1 MQAMKTLALLAVPG
15 IALGLAATAT
25 TASAQGT
32 CKVTVDRSQPAGTY
46 SVQRQELEN
55 GDCICYVY
63 TGPQPQSDATEQ
75 SIASLQSSGACPDA
89 PAVAV
94 PAGATATTG
103 GGGGG
108 ALILLGAAA
117 GTAAIVASSSGSNTD
132 SP

>member
-1 MQAMKTLALLAVPG
+1 MAYLKTLALLAVPG
-15 IALGLAATAT
+15 IALGFAVTTT

-63 TGPQPQSDATEQ
+63 TGTQPQADSTEQ
-75 SIASLQSSGACPDA
+75 SIAALQASGACPDA

-94 PAGATATTG
+94 PAGATAAAG

-108 ALILLGAAA
+108 ALLLLGAAG
-117 GTAAIVASSSGSNTD
+117 GTAAIVAASSGGNSD